1 MSFDWS
7 VSGLDFAK
15 TLNPQAATAAMKKGM
30 SKGVKV
36 IANQVKAETPVD
48 TGRLRASVTDEVR
61 EMGDEI
67 VGVVGS
73 NVDYARYVEEGT
85 APHWPPVAALEKWG
99 NRHGIPAFLVARA
112 IAKNGTKAHRMFG
125 RVLESPFIAGVV
137 QRYVGEELRK
147 AIWG

>member
-1 MSFDWS
+1 MSFEWS

-15 TLNPQAATAAMKKGM
+15 TLDPNKATAAMKKGM

-36 IANQVKAETPVD
+36 IANQVKAESPVD

-61 EMGDEI
+61 EMSGEI
-67 VGVVGS
+67 VGVVGG
-73 NVDYARYVEEGT
+73 NVDYAPYVENGT
-85 APHWPPVAALEKWG
+85 APHWPPVAALAKWG
-99 NRHGIPAFLVARA
+99 DRHGIPAFLVARA
-112 IAKNGTKAHRMFG
+112 IAKNGTKPRFMFK